1 MNKIFF
7 KNITVQNFKS
17 IGPEIFFDFEK
28 HFGLNYIYG
37 TNLDI
42 VGTANG
48 VGKSTIFVDA
58 VLFALFGKTLKN
70 TNNSYIPN
78 RSFSESN
85 NVETVVK
92 LNFIVNSKNF
102 TSIATIKKIGYPV
115 SFRLFED
122 GIEIT
127 KSTAPKTRD
136 YLKTEILK
144 CSFGLFV
151 NSIILS
157 SSNSYNFFEMNK
169 GQRREYIENIFKI
182 TCFGDMLKLIRIDI
196 NQLARQIL
204 IEQQEKRLLV
214 DNLETYRSNFDTFK
228 NDKFLKV
235 QDIKT
240 KISFKQE
247 LMDEIIINEVD
258 LEPIEESLKEE
269 QSILMKISEAGV
281 KISAVV
287 GTSLVSI
294 EHIKKTI
301 IKNNEII
308 DLVCGDCKQKLDDGY
323 TKELKNK
330 IIELQTLIDEKNSK
344 RKEIDDAYK
353 TVNENIK
360 VLKKELK
367 DATKR
372 KVIAAQQKLDLI
384 HFGNAIEQLNED
396 IETVNKE
403 KNPFK
408 KMIQD
413 TDGSLTNITEILDKH
428 YSEKTELDIL
438 EHVVSDDGAKKF
450 MVKDLVKVLNTLIRQ
465 YLNEMGAD
473 FTVHFNESF
482 DSVFLTNTG
491 ECDYTSFSA
500 GERQR
505 INVATLFAFR
515 DILNNTGI
523 ESNVFVLD
531 EVIDQGIDEYALKAV
546 LGILKRIVEQKNQTI
561 FIVSHRPETSEN
573 MDFDNIIE
581 ITKKNSISKIN
592 QDAQGEE

>member
-7 KNITVQNFKS
+7 KNITIQNFKS
-17 IGPEIFFDFEK
+17 IGPEMLFDFEK
-28 HFGLNYIYG
+28 HHGLNYIYG

-78 RSFSESN
+78 RSFSEST

-92 LNFIVNSKNF
+92 LNFVVNSKNF

-136 YLKTEILK
+136 YLKIEILK

-214 DNLETYRSNFDTFK
+214 NNLDTYRSNFDTFK

-247 LMDEIIINEVD
+247 LMDEIIIDEID
-258 LEPIEESLKEE
+258 LIPIEESLKEE
-269 QSILMKISEAGV
+269 ENIFNKISEAYV
-281 KISAVV
+281 QISAVV

-308 DLVCGDCKQKLDDGY
+308 DLVCDDCKQKLDVGY
-323 TKELKNK
+323 GFR
-330 IIELQTLIDEKNSK
+330 TLVDNYS
-344 RKEIDDAYK
+344 YYF
-353 TVNENIK
+353 
-360 VLKKELK
+360 
-367 DATKR
+367 
-372 KVIAAQQKLDLI
+372 I
-384 HFGNAIEQLNED
+384 H
-396 IETVNKE
+396 
-403 KNPFK
+403 
-408 KMIQD
+408 
-413 TDGSLTNITEILDKH
+413 
-428 YSEKTELDIL
+428 
-438 EHVVSDDGAKKF
+438 
-450 MVKDLVKVLNTLIRQ
+450 
-465 YLNEMGAD
+465 
-473 FTVHFNESF
+473 
-482 DSVFLTNTG
+482 
-491 ECDYTSFSA
+491 
-500 GERQR
+500 
-505 INVATLFAFR
+505 
-515 DILNNTGI
+515 
-523 ESNVFVLD
+523 
-531 EVIDQGIDEYALKAV
+531 
-546 LGILKRIVEQKNQTI
+546 
-561 FIVSHRPETSEN
+561 
-573 MDFDNIIE
+573 
-581 ITKKNSISKIN
+581 
-592 QDAQGEE
+592 